1 MHLKEQIK
9 INFIEILREK
19 PILVFL
25 GLSAWISLIIGLAV
39 DLWEF
44 LNAF

>member
-9 INFIEILREK
+9 TNFIEILREK

-25 GLSAWISLIIGLAV
+25 GLTAWFSIIIGLVV
-39 DLWEF
+39 DFWEF
-44 LNAF
+44 LNAL